1 MAWQN
6 QTTLPE
12 PFVLRTLNNTC
23 AGEGES
29 GPGGEDYA
37 FLAGQFR
44 LPDGRTAL
52 LLQNQDWADSLWA
65 SVSWSVPLER
75 VVEVDPSSGEELAL
89 MDDSPALVGLQV
101 IRAIGAEGLNRR
113 GAAGSC
119 RPFLGP
125 GFRLGAC
132 RNRLVETVK
141 TRKK

>member
-1 MAWQN
+1 MCL
-6 QTTLPE
+6 LPVSLITICR
-12 PFVLRTLNNTC
+12 FVLRTLNNTC

-44 LPDGRTAL
+44 LPDNRTAL

-89 MDDSPALVGLQV
+89 MDDSPALVGLQLGV
-101 IRAIGAEGLNRR
+101 VAGGA
-113 GAAGSC
+113 
-119 RPFLGP
+119 
-125 GFRLGAC
+125 RLFI
-132 RNRLVETVK
+132 VD
-141 TRKK
+141 